1 MNQNNEMTRSRN
13 NSNAVRTLF
22 ASAFGLT
29 PVAVVSGMMVMQ
41 MLGLWTY

>member
-1 MNQNNEMTRSRN
+1 MYRTAKIENRRN
-13 NSNAVRTLF
+13 DSNAVRTVF